1 MTVLERYNEGMAE
14 ALGRLLTDLGERAT
28 YDAVSQCSRCGYCE
42 QACPTYLATGDESK
56 SPRGRNQLLRQLL
69 EGKLVDKA
77 SAEEAFST
85 CLLCGA
91 CQTACYAKVP
101 VPDLALEGRR
111 LLRGPTHPLIKLV
124 TRWQMEHPILLRWVM
139 KFAFLFKRLGLSRLG
154 RPFLR
159 LAGLPVLAAMDE
171 HVDEAPWLFADQ
183 LLARKPQAAAP
194 KWLYFPPCG
203 PRYLHP
209 DVAEA
214 TWTALDKLLG
224 PGKLLKAGC
233 CGLLAHNYGD
243 LADARAQAKALIE
256 AAEAAGSAPIA
267 GDCSSCVAHLKSYPQ
282 LFLNSEDAVW
292 RSRAAAFADRVK
304 DVLEIYKEKA
314 ASLPLGPEGG
324 VVTWHDSC
332 RALNGSG
339 LKDGGRPALKALC
352 PDGYRELAGAG
363 ECCGG
368 AGAYAFVHDGLSD
381 DVLKRKI
388 GSVAAAQAELVLA
401 SSTSCL
407 IQLARG
413 LKRYYPEAKALHLS
427 QYVAAAVEKH
437 GT

>member
-1 MTVLERYNEGMAE
+1 MAE
-14 ALGRLLTDLGERAT
+14 ALGRLLTDLGERST

-42 QACPTYLATGDESK
+42 QACPTYLATGEESK
-56 SPRGRNQLLRQLL
+56 SPRGRNQILRQLI
-69 EGKLVDKA
+69 EGKLTDKA
-77 SAEEAFST
+77 SAMEALST

-111 LLRGPTHPLIKLV
+111 LLRGETHPLVRLV
-124 TRWQMEHPILLRWVM
+124 TRLQMEQPWLLRLLLKAGYLM
-139 KFAFLFKRLGLSRLG
+139 KRMGLSKLG
-154 RPFLR
+154 RPVLR
-159 LAGLPVLAAMDE
+159 WAGLPVLAAMDE
-171 HVDEAPWLFADQ
+171 HVDDAPLTFADER
-183 LLARKPQAAAP
+183 LARRPQAAETA
-194 KWLYFPPCG
+194 WFYFPPCG

-209 DVAEA
+209 DVADA
-214 TWTALDKLLG
+214 TWTALTALLG
-224 PGKLLKAGC
+224 PGRLLKAGC
-233 CGLLAHNYGD
+233 CGLLAHNYGE
-243 LADARAQAKALIE
+243 LSDARAQAMALIA
-256 AAEAAGSAPIA
+256 AAEGSGEAPIV
-267 GDCSSCVAHLKSYPQ
+267 GDCSSCVAHLKVYPQ
-282 LFLNSEDAVW
+282 LFLKPEDAPW
-292 RSRAAAFADRVK
+292 RARAERFAARVK
-304 DVLEIYKEKA
+304 DVLEVYKEKA
-314 ASLPLGPEGG
+314 SSLPLGPETG

-339 LKDGGRPALKALC
+339 LKEGARPALKALC
-352 PDGYRELAGAG
+352 PDGFRELPGAG

-388 GSVAAAQAELVLA
+388 GSIAASQAHLVLG

-413 LKRYYPEAKALHLS
+413 LKRYYPEAKALHIS
-427 QYVAAAVEKH
+427 QYVASAVEKH

>member
-1 MTVLERYNEGMAE
+1 MAE
-14 ALGRLLTDLGERAT
+14 ALGRLLTDLGERST

-42 QACPTYLATGDESK
+42 QSCPTYLATGDESK
-56 SPRGRNQLLRQLL
+56 SPRGRNQILRQLI
-69 EGKLVDKA
+69 EGRLTDKA
-77 SAEEAFST
+77 SALEALST

-111 LLRGPTHPLIKLV
+111 LLRGDTHPLVRLV
-124 TRWQMEHPILLRWVM
+124 TRLQMERPGLLRLLLKAGYVI
-139 KFAFLFKRLGLSRLG
+139 KRLGLSRLG

-159 LAGLPVLAAMDE
+159 LIGLPVLAAMDE
-171 HVDEAPWLFADQ
+171 HVDDAPLAFADER
-183 LLARKPQAAAP
+183 LARRPQAAAP
-194 KWLYFPPCG
+194 AWLYFAPCG

-209 DVAEA
+209 DVGVA
-214 TWTALDKLLG
+214 TWDALSALLG

-243 LADARAQAKALIE
+243 LSDARAQAQALIT
-256 AAEAAGSAPIA
+256 AAEDAGPAPVV

-282 LFLNSEDAVW
+282 LFLKPEDAHW
-292 RSRAAAFADRVK
+292 RERAVKFAARVR
-304 DVLEIYKEKA
+304 DALEVYQAKA
-314 ASLPLGPEGG
+314 ASLPLGPETG

-339 LKDGGRPALKALC
+339 LKEGGRPALKSLC
-352 PDGYRELAGAG
+352 PDGFRELPGAG

-388 GSVAAAQAELVLA
+388 GGVAAVQAELVLA